1 MNLLDVSRSGTPKT
15 PTTGEPMT
23 DRPLESFLVSKLA
36 DQEQEL
42 LNAHAVLDLKQAP
55 RAVEGRPRLSL
66 AARILALVGELP
78 PVLNPVDDMP
88 PVDEDDRTLY

>member
-1 MNLLDVSRSGTPKT
+1 
-15 PTTGEPMT
+15 MT

-42 LNAHAVLDLKQAP
+42 LNAHAVLDMKDAP

-66 AARILALVGELP
+66 AARILALIGELP
-78 PVLNPVDDMP
+78 APVNPVDNME
-88 PVDEDDRTLY
+88 PVDDSDSQLY